1 MQPMPD
7 VIFDTMVISNFAK
20 TGQLDLLRTL
30 YSDNAC
36 CSGFVVAEVL
46 RVFRQGHADLENLVK
61 LLEEGWPRQEDLL
74 TPTERR
80 LYASISISLGDGES
94 SCLALAVQRGFVFA
108 CDDRLAR
115 SEAVRLSIPLTGTIG
130 ILIKAVRISI
140 IDIKKANTIL
150 KRMIQAGF
158 YSPVAKITSNTV

>member
-94 SCLALAVQRGFVFA
+94 SCLALAAQRGFVFA